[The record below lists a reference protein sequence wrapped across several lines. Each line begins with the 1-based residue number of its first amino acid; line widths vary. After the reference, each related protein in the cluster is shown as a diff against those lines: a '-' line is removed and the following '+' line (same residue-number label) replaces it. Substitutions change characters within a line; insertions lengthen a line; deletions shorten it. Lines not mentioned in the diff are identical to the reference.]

1 MRILA
6 SGRTR
11 SILFLL
17 SALLLPALALA
28 QRQTMPTISGE
39 SLAGGKVVLPEAAK
53 GKVAV
58 LIFGFTKAS
67 KEPTK
72 AWATRLNSE
81 LGNQPDFVLWQL
93 PVLEDVPRLIRG
105 MVISGMKK
113 TVPGNLRDHFVP
125 IVEREA
131 ELKKL
136 VNYKD
141 ANDAYLILLDRSS
154 QIVQQLHSAS
164 PEAAYAPLRT
174 GIQSLLIEKQ
184 RSTVQ

>member
-1 MRILA
+1 MRILG
-6 SGRTR
+6 SDRTR
-11 SILFLL
+11 GTVVLL

-28 QRQTMPTISGE
+28 QPQTMPSISGKN
-39 SLAGGKVVLPEAAK
+39 LAGGKVVLPDAAK

-72 AWATRLNSE
+72 AWATRFNSE
-81 LGNQPDFVLWQL
+81 LGSQPDFVLWQL

-113 TVPGNLRDHFVP
+113 TVPENLRDHFVP
-125 IVEREA
+125 ILESEA
-131 ELKKL
+131 ELKTL

-141 ANDAYLILLDRSS
+141 ADDAYLIVLDRFSR
-154 QIVQQLHSAS
+154 IAQQSHSAS
-164 PEAAYAPLRT
+164 PEGTYAQLRT
-174 GIQSLLIEKQ
+174 EIQSLLIEK
-184 RSTVQ
+184 

>member
-1 MRILA
+1 MRILG
-6 SGRTR
+6 SDRTR
-11 SILFLL
+11 GTVVLL

-28 QRQTMPTISGE
+28 QRQTMPSISGK
-39 SLAGGKVVLPEAAK
+39 SLAGGKVVLPDAAK

-72 AWATRLNSE
+72 AWATRFNSE
-81 LGNQPDFVLWQL
+81 LRSQPDFVLWQL

-113 TVPGNLRDHFVP
+113 TVPENLRDHFVP
-125 IVEREA
+125 ILESEA

-141 ANDAYLILLDRSS
+141 ADDAYLIVLDRSS
-154 QIVQQLHSAS
+154 RIAQQLHSAS
-164 PEAAYAPLRT
+164 PEGAYAQLRT
-174 GIQSLLIEKQ
+174 EIQSLLIEK
-184 RSTVQ
+184 

>member
-6 SGRTR
+6 SDRTR
-11 SILFLL
+11 SVLFLL
-17 SALLLPALALA
+17 AALMSPALAVA
-28 QRQTMPTISGE
+28 QRQAMPTISGE

-67 KEPTK
+67 KETTK

-81 LGNQPDFVLWQL
+81 LGGQPDFVLWQL

-125 IVEREA
+125 LLESEA

-141 ANDAYLILLDRSS
+141 ANDAYLVVLDRSS

-164 PEAAYAPLRT
+164 PETGFAQLRT
-174 GIQSLLIEKQ
+174 GIQTLLAQK
-184 RSTVQ
+184 